1 MYVYM
6 YACVCVCVQ
15 CVCVCIPRDPGL
27 IHLIVNGELVAHVT
41 AKHVQRVRA
50 RLRIHATPLLLEI
63 LLVEVRTLQ
72 EPLPRSLALSRIVD
86 VSHADTNSQK
96 SLVLVQVL

>member
-1 MYVYM
+1 VY
-6 YACVCVCVQ
+6 
-15 CVCVCIPRDPGL
+15 IPRDPGL

-86 VSHADTNSQK
+86 VAHADKKPSNVIGSNTCTKEK
-96 SLVLVQVL
+96 SLNEYF